1 MILLAAQRYR
11 GFILIL
17 VFFFA
22 SALVVFLLLLWFLQ
36 KFYVQATLSSSL
48 VRTGLGG
55 LKVLLDGGCFALP
68 IIHKIQP
75 VSMSAYSLKVSLKD
89 KESVLTEDQLRAD
102 IEMEFEFRVES
113 TKEAVAIAAQSFG
126 STIARSGEG
135 VLGLLKGPVADLIQK
150 SAAARKLSEIHHDR
164 EGYTHQVEQAVAEKA
179 QKYGLLLISA
189 SLLSVDQT
197 DLNILNEGNVFDSV
211 GMRRLAELMSE
222 QRRER
227 NRIEVE
233 TELEIR
239 ENQMKKFHRT
249 LEIESSEREANILQ
263 KATLE
268 QLDAQTMVKTQEV
281 KNASELVVEIR
292 KNDTEKQVELAK
304 IDNDEVLR
312 RAEMAAILDLEE
324 TRITDRNKL
333 ALLKINEMEVQ
344 VLEEEARA
352 HVLITSEQTQT
363 KRDLAIAT
371 REAEVSELKL
381 LKSSELDLARAKN
394 RSQVSDIQV
403 GIDAQ
408 AASSLAQSNFKRTEA
423 EANGRAAQIKAE
435 NTMSEIQVHRTL
447 EQLKLET
454 MPAIYEQM
462 MKPVEKIDSIKI
474 NQISGLSGHGGSK
487 DSGGEGAFGSAME
500 QILGMAVRLPAMK
513 QMGEEIGLD
522 FDTNLA
528 GRTADYANRIKKK
541 EEE

>member
-1 MILLAAQRYR
+1 M
-11 GFILIL
+11 IL

-22 SALVVFLLLLWFLQ
+22 STLVVFLLLIWFLQ

-75 VSMSAYSLKVSLKD
+75 VSMSAYALKISLKN

-113 TKEAVAIAAQSFG
+113 SKEAVAIAAQSFG
-126 STIARSGEG
+126 VTIARSGES
-135 VLGLLKGPVADLIQK
+135 VLDLLKGPVVDLIQK
-150 SAAARKLSEIHHDR
+150 SAATRTLSEVHHNR

-179 QKYGLLLISA
+179 HKYGLLLISA

-249 LEIESSEREANILQ
+249 LEIESLEREANILQ

-268 QLDAQTMVKTQEV
+268 QLDAQTLVKTQEV
-281 KNASELVVEIR
+281 QHASELIVEVG
-292 KNDTEKQVELAK
+292 KNDTAKQIELAK
-304 IDNDEVLR
+304 IDNDEILR

-324 TRITDRNKL
+324 TKITDRNKL

-363 KRDLAIAT
+363 KRELAVAT

-381 LKSSELDLARAKN
+381 FKSSELDLARAEN
-394 RSQVSDIQV
+394 RSQVADIQV
-403 GIDAQ
+403 GIDTQ
-408 AASSLAQSNFKRTEA
+408 AASSLAHSNFKRTEA

-447 EQLKLET
+447 EELKLET

-474 NQISGLSGHGGSK
+474 NQISGLSGQGGSK
-487 DSGGEGAFGSAME
+487 EASGEGAFGSAME